1 MGRSRGAGEE
11 DHAPSGGSRPNR
23 CRYAT
28 TNQSAAAM
36 PPQAGRTPWGE
47 VAAGGGGA
55 GAGGKAQVQQQGA
68 GGDWEEGGGAGG
80 TGGGARK
87 GVYHCNYCH
96 RDVTGEVRV
105 KCAACVDFDLCAE
118 CFSVGAAAHLPRTP
132 TMSCL
137 HGRILTVP
145 NPHHQDTMSFPLVRE
160 DWTADEEML
169 LLEGPCGLFTLILQF
184 KLKILVLRASARVR
198 GLRPRASG
206 GKSRKVVGTPP
217 ATTSEPG
224 SPWALLSLAE
234 GQQRCEHDETTRR
247 DLAGGDE
254 DGAEQSGPKDPLHPC
269 PRSQFL
275 RAADGQD
282 APETPLGRA
291 AGEQRGERQVQLGA
305 LCEKTT
311 PRSSGGSP
319 SPRRP
324 ISGERAPLRTLLD
337 ALFRL
342 DHCPPAAHVA
352 HGHLHSSARAIA
364 GETACA
370 GAGGLEIGPRDEES
384 RAAGALTAAANV
396 QTGTDGERREEQA
409 IGDASNRD
417 RVNGDNVTDG
427 LEIGSSMPRDEANVA
442 SVAMAVTVEIEA
454 WLRAAAGG
462 GLRVATG
469 CARLQAVCGVG
480 RQAAGCARLQATGG

>member
-28 TNQSAAAM
+28 TSWQDA
-36 PPQAGRTPWGE
+36 
-47 VAAGGGGA
+47 
-55 GAGGKAQVQQQGA
+55 
-68 GGDWEEGGGAGG
+68 
-80 TGGGARK
+80 
-87 GVYHCNYCH
+87 
-96 RDVTGEVRV
+96 
-105 KCAACVDFDLCAE
+105 
-118 CFSVGAAAHLPRTP
+118 
-132 TMSCL
+132 
-137 HGRILTVP
+137 
-145 NPHHQDTMSFPLVRE
+145 DTMSFPLVRE

-169 LLEGPCGLFTLILQF
+169 LLE
-184 KLKILVLRASARVR
+184 
-198 GLRPRASG
+198 
-206 GKSRKVVGTPP
+206 
-217 ATTSEPG
+217 
-224 SPWALLSLAE
+224 
-234 GQQRCEHDETTRR
+234 
-247 DLAGGDE
+247 
-254 DGAEQSGPKDPLHPC
+254 
-269 PRSQFL
+269 FL

-454 WLRAAAGG
+454 WCDVPHNGSPARRHAPPLNGDEANAPGAPQPPHRSARRTPCAQAPVRAADPQSGAGSD
-462 GLRVATG
+462 
-469 CARLQAVCGVG
+469 Q
-480 RQAAGCARLQATGG
+480 